1 MLPELGSPPIADLE
15 LAQPTATPR
24 VIRMP
29 RAAAGVRVQVMTT
42 QVRTSAGT
50 VRGSWEDGV
59 AVYRGVPFAAP
70 PVGRKRFAAPHPAVP
85 WDGVRDVTRFGP
97 PPPQPGSLM
106 QGEDWL
112 NLAVWT
118 PDPGRTGLPVVVWIS
133 GGTYLNCN
141 TANPHLAGATLAG
154 AGAVVVSANYRTGA
168 EGFARLDGAPDNRGL
183 LDQLAALRWVHHNIT
198 AFGGDPGNVTVL
210 GQSAGAGSIAALL
223 VMPAAAG
230 LFRRAILQSLPG
242 TYFTPGLAA
251 DIAAEISAALG
262 RSPRVEDLAD
272 LAPDD
277 LVEAAR
283 SVTDRLPQRVGR
295 WGSVAY
301 TPTPFSPV
309 VDGEIL
315 AASPW
320 AALSDGAARHV
331 DLLVGHARDEFSLL
345 ATRLGAALGDIDDA
359 GADILLNGLSP
370 TPGAQRYRA
379 AYPSASPNELRDT
392 AMSDWLW
399 RMPAL
404 HLAEA
409 AHTGGARVWL
419 YELCWGFN
427 SLGASHGLDT
437 LLVFGTTEIETGLT
451 AAGPDAV
458 AEAQRLSGLMRA
470 EHLSFAATGDPGW
483 ARYTP
488 GVRDTRVYDA
498 ESTLARYPEERSRR
512 IWRDRRFGAL
522 DLTR

>member
-1 MLPELGSPPIADLE
+1 MA
-15 LAQPTATPR
+15 
-24 VIRMP
+24 
-29 RAAAGVRVQVMTT
+29 T

-59 AVYRGVPFAAP
+59 AVYRSIPFAAP
-70 PVGRKRFAAPHPAVP
+70 PVGRNRFAAPRPAVP
-85 WDGVRDVTRFGP
+85 WDGIRDATRFGP
-97 PPPQPGSLM
+97 PPPQPGRTTD
-106 QGEDWL
+106 GEDWL

-141 TANPHLAGATLAG
+141 TANPHLAGAALAS
-154 AGAVVVSANYRTGA
+154 AGAVVVSGHYRTGA

-183 LDQLAALRWVHHNIT
+183 LDQVATLRWVQDNIT

-223 VMPAAAG
+223 VMPTAAG
-230 LFRRAILQSLPG
+230 LFRRAILQSLPA
-242 TYFTPGLAA
+242 TFFTPDLAV
-251 DIAAEISAALG
+251 DIATEVSAELG

-272 LAPDD
+272 VAPDD

-283 SVTDRLPQRVGR
+283 CVTGRLPQREDR
-295 WGSVAY
+295 WGALAY

-309 VDGEIL
+309 VDGDVL
-315 AASPW
+315 PASPW
-320 AALSDGAARHV
+320 AALSSGVARDV
-331 DLLVGHARDEFSLL
+331 DLLVGHTRDEFSLL
-345 ATRLGAALGDIDDA
+345 AAQLGDALGDIDDA
-359 GADILLNGLSP
+359 GVDALLNGLTP
-370 TPGAQRYRA
+370 TPGVQRYRA
-379 AYPSASPNELRDT
+379 AYPSLSPNELRHT

-409 AHTGGARVWL
+409 AHAGGAQVWL

-427 SLGASHGLDT
+427 SMGASHSLDT
-437 LLVFGTTEIETGLT
+437 LLVFGTTEIKTGLT

-458 AEAQRLSGLMRA
+458 AQARRLSELMRS
-470 EHLSFAATGDPGW
+470 EHLAFAATGNPGW
-483 ARYTP
+483 ARYRP
-488 GVRDTRVYDA
+488 HERDTRVYDA
-498 ESTLARYPEERSRR
+498 DSTVARYPEERSRR

-522 DLTR
+522 DLTS

>member
-1 MLPELGSPPIADLE
+1 
-15 LAQPTATPR
+15 
-24 VIRMP
+24 
-29 RAAAGVRVQVMTT
+29 MTT

-70 PVGRKRFAAPHPAVP
+70 PVGGNRFAAPRPPVP

-97 PPPQPGSLM
+97 PPPQPGRPTD
-106 QGEDWL
+106 GEDWL

-141 TANPHLAGATLAG
+141 TANPHLAGATLAA
-154 AGAVVVSANYRTGA
+154 AGAVVVSAHYRTGA

-183 LDQLAALRWVHHNIT
+183 LDQVAALRWVHDNIT

-242 TYFTPGLAA
+242 TFFTAGLAA
-251 DIAAEISAALG
+251 DVAAEVSAELG
-262 RSPRVEDLAD
+262 RSPRVEDLAEV
-272 LAPDD
+272 APDD
-277 LVEAAR
+277 LVAAAR

-295 WGSVAY
+295 WGAVAY

-309 VDGEIL
+309 VDGEVL
-315 AASPW
+315 PASPW
-320 AALSDGAARHV
+320 AALSNGAARDV
-331 DLLVGHARDEFSLL
+331 DLLVGHTRDEFSLL
-345 ATRLGAALGDIDDA
+345 ATRLGEVDDA
-359 GADILLNGLSP
+359 GVDTLLTVLTP

-379 AYPSASPNELRDT
+379 VYPSASPNELRDT

-409 AHTGGARVWL
+409 AHAGGARVWL

-427 SLGASHGLDT
+427 SLGASHSLDT

-451 AAGPDAV
+451 EAGPDAV
-458 AEAQRLSGLMRA
+458 AQAQRLSGLMRA
-470 EHLSFAATGDPGW
+470 EHLSFAATGNPGW

-488 GVRDTRVYDA
+488 HERATRVYDA
-498 ESTLARYPEERSRR
+498 QSTLARYPEERSRR
-512 IWRDRRFGAL
+512 IWRDRRFGPL
-522 DLTR
+522 DLTK

>member
-1 MLPELGSPPIADLE
+1 
-15 LAQPTATPR
+15 
-24 VIRMP
+24 
-29 RAAAGVRVQVMTT
+29 MTT

-70 PVGRKRFAAPHPAVP
+70 PVGRNRFAAPRLVVP
-85 WDGVRDVTRFGP
+85 WDGVRDATRFGP
-97 PPPQPGSLM
+97 PPPQPGRPTE
-106 QGEDWL
+106 GVDWL
-112 NLAVWT
+112 SLAVWT
-118 PDPGRTGLPVVVWIS
+118 PDPGRTGLPVLVWIS
-133 GGTYLNCN
+133 GGTYLNCD
-141 TANPHLAGATLAG
+141 TANPHLAGAEPARD
-154 AGAVVVSANYRTGA
+154 GAVVVSAHYRTGA

-183 LDQLAALRWVHHNIT
+183 LDQVAALRWVQDNIA
-198 AFGGDPGNVTVL
+198 AFGGDPGNVTVF

-223 VMPAAAG
+223 VMPEAVG

-242 TYFTPGLAA
+242 TFFAPDLAA
-251 DIAAEISAALG
+251 DVATEVSAELG
-262 RSPRVEDLAD
+262 CSPRVGDLVAV
-272 LAPDD
+272 APDD
-277 LVEAAR
+277 LVVAAR

-309 VDGEIL
+309 VDGEVL
-315 AASPW
+315 PASPW
-320 AALSDGAARHV
+320 AALADGAARDV
-331 DLLVGHARDEFSLL
+331 DLLVGHTRDEFSLL
-345 ATRLGAALGDIDDA
+345 AARLGEAPVDDA
-359 GADILLNGLSP
+359 EVDTLLNVLTP
-370 TPGAQRYRA
+370 TPGVQRYRA
-379 AYPSASPNELRDT
+379 AYPFVPPIELRDT

-409 AHTGGARVWL
+409 AHAGGARVWL

-427 SLGASHGLDT
+427 SLGASHSLDT
-437 LLVFGTTEIETGLT
+437 LLVFGTAEIETGLT
-451 AAGPDAV
+451 EAGSDAV
-458 AEAQRLSGLMRA
+458 AQARGLSKLMRA

-488 GVRDTRVYDA
+488 HERDARVYDA
-498 ESTLARYPEERSRR
+498 RSSVARYPEERSRS

-522 DLTR
+522 GLTM

>member
-1 MLPELGSPPIADLE
+1 
-15 LAQPTATPR
+15 
-24 VIRMP
+24 V
-29 RAAAGVRVQVMTT
+29 
-42 QVRTSAGT
+42 
-50 VRGSWEDGV
+50 
-59 AVYRGVPFAAP
+59 
-70 PVGRKRFAAPHPAVP
+70 
-85 WDGVRDVTRFGP
+85 
-97 PPPQPGSLM
+97 
-106 QGEDWL
+106 DWL

-141 TANPHLAGATLAG
+141 TANPHLAGATLAA
-154 AGAVVVSANYRTGA
+154 AGAVVVSAHYRTGA

-183 LDQLAALRWVHHNIT
+183 LDQVAALRWVQDNIA

-242 TYFTPGLAA
+242 TFFTPDLAA
-251 DIAAEISAALG
+251 DVATE
-262 RSPRVEDLAD
+262 V
-272 LAPDD
+272 
-277 LVEAAR
+277 R

-295 WGSVAY
+295 WGAVAY

-309 VDGEIL
+309 VDGEVL
-315 AASPW
+315 PASPW
-320 AALSDGAARHV
+320 AALSHGAARDV
-331 DLLVGHARDEFSLL
+331 DLLVGHTRDEFSLL
-345 ATRLGAALGDIDDA
+345 AARLDEGDVDVDDA
-359 GADILLNGLSP
+359 GVDTLLNRLTP

-379 AYPSASPNELRDT
+379 AYPSVSPNELRDT

-409 AHTGGARVWL
+409 AHAGGARVWL

-427 SLGASHGLDT
+427 SLGASHALDT

-458 AEAQRLSGLMRA
+458 AQAHRLSDLMRA
-470 EHLSFAATGDPGW
+470 EHLSFAATGNPGW

-488 GVRDTRVYDA
+488 HERDTRVYDA
-498 ESTLARYPEERSRR
+498 RSSLARYPEERSRR
-512 IWRDRRFGAL
+512 IWRDRRFSAL
-522 DLTR
+522 GLTK